1 MAIDGKWE
9 ITINSP
15 MGAQKA
21 SLDLK
26 ADGAALSGTQ
36 TAQGSTQALANG
48 KVDGSKLSWSANI
61 TTPMPMTLEF
71 SGAVE
76 GDKLSGSV
84 KAGAF
89 GSFPFSGG
97 RAA

>member
-21 SLDLK
+21 QLDVK
-26 ADGAALSGTQ
+26 ADGATLTGTQ
-36 TAQGSTQALANG
+36 TAQGNTQALANG

-61 TTPMPMTLEF
+61 TNPMPMTLEF
-71 SGAVE
+71 SGAVD
-76 GDKLSGSV
+76 GDKISGSV

-89 GSFPFSGG
+89 GSFPFSG
-97 RAA
+97 AKTA

>member
-1 MAIDGKWE
+1 MSVDGKWN

-21 SLDLK
+21 TLDLK
-26 ADGAALSGTQ
+26 ADGATLTGTQ
-36 TAQGSTQALANG
+36 AAAQGSMAIANG
-48 KVDGSKLSWSANI
+48 KVDGNTISWAVSI
-61 TTPMPMTLEF
+61 TSPMPMTLEF
-71 SGAVE
+71 SGKVE
-76 GDKLSGSV
+76 GDALAGNV

-97 RAA
+97 RA

>member
-1 MAIDGKWE
+1 MSVDGKWE

-21 SLDLK
+21 TLDLK
-26 ADGAALSGTQ
+26 AEGATLSGTQ
-36 TAQGSTQALANG
+36 TAMQGTQAVSNG
-48 KVDGSKLSWSANI
+48 KIDGHNLTWSASI
-61 TTPMPMTLEF
+61 TSPMPMTLEF
-71 SGAVE
+71 AGTVD
-76 GDKLSGSV
+76 GDKLTGSV

-97 RAA
+97 RSA